1 VSLGLDTSVLLRLL
15 VGQPADQA
23 QRAVEFLE
31 ALGRRGDRAVVSDL
45 VVAEVYFALHYHYAV
60 PKKEA
65 LAALRKMFAD
75 GEIKPAG
82 VAADVLTAEGAA
94 LASAKPGFV
103 DRMIQSAYVSSGG
116 SMATFEKASGKLKS
130 VQVL

>member
-1 VSLGLDTSVLLRLL
+1 M
-15 VGQPADQA
+15 
-23 QRAVEFLE
+23 
-31 ALGRRGDRAVVSDL
+31 
-45 VVAEVYFALHYHYAV
+45 

-75 GEIKPAG
+75 GEIEPTG
-82 VAADVLTAEGAA
+82 VAADVLAAEGAA
-94 LASAKPGFV
+94 LASAKPDFV